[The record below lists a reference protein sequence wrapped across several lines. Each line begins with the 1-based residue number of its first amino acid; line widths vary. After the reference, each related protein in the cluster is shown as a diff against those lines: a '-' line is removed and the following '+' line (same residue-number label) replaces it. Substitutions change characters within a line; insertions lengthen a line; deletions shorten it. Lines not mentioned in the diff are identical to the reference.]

1 MRLRRRRV
9 QRRRHFVVLR
19 RNGEAHCRPS
29 CLVRFLGCARNDI
42 AMYFD
47 RFSFYHFT
55 RPFCHFYRSIVF
67 SLSLA
72 QNRGFCAKEERQR
85 SEVASRIYAAC
96 LERSLARRAKWR
108 DLGAKATGKRAAFR
122 CIILREQSTPFSRYR
137 YADSVISTDYYC

>member
-1 MRLRRRRV
+1 MRLRRSRV

-55 RPFCHFYRSIVF
+55 RPFCHFGQAQYY
-67 SLSLA
+67 SLALA

-85 SEVASRIYAAC
+85 SEVASRVVCGLLKAEFAATSGVEKSRSDSDGQNGVDRAIQSDFSTA
-96 LERSLARRAKWR
+96 LEM
-108 DLGAKATGKRAAFR
+108 TGH
-122 CIILREQSTPFSRYR
+122 Y
-137 YADSVISTDYYC
+137 ISTRSIQ